1 MKRESGAVC
10 TMKSAMVGNT
20 AGGSSH
26 GPVASKGYPVAPV
39 LSARE
44 REILVWVAMGK
55 SNRDIG
61 GILRISPHT
70 VATYLKRILT
80 KLEVSSRTTAAVRAA
95 QLGLLPVI

>member
-1 MKRESGAVC
+1 
-10 TMKSAMVGNT
+10 MKSSMVGNSVVGPIGEP
-20 AGGSSH
+20 AD
-26 GPVASKGYPVAPV
+26 GPVEKNGYAVAPV

-95 QLGLLPVI
+95 QLGLLPMI